1 MYKSFLLRYTL
12 YKIHNT
18 KMLFFRKN
26 LRIVWIAVLAMV
38 VFVLIWLAIIPSGK
52 TSYSTNFKGFNDFIS
67 QLTPKERVAAEK
79 NGTQDIF
86 SDPAYFSLRTP
97 RTFDKG
103 LMTIKFQVTSS
114 TPIVEAGVS
123 KDGRTWQYDLQPL
136 YNAKLENLLKNWS
149 VLWEGDVMLL
159 QRTKQFNT
167 INDFLKNPP
176 ATEKIALYNYNLKAN
191 YSLPGYQPRHATS
204 TLCRPLV
211 GAYQF
216 YTYIKNENLSDDFVF
231 QDLNNLT
238 GPSPIDV
245 YVYAGDKLVGSRQLA
260 DDGII
265 DGSSGQKPWRHLQI
279 NLANLP
285 EGVYK
290 IDVRANGDIITRTIT
305 TVQGKMAFINN
316 LPLAD
321 TPEVSC
327 GKTFFTDG
335 RSLSVKT
342 SHPAKL
348 GVIKIISSSTE
359 QDLNVNEAYQI
370 FTVADLPSSGSRI
383 ILANDGVAISGD
395 GLFSLDAESMID
407 PRIASVDVN
416 FNADKEGIDYVLAR
430 YTPPTRQGGWL
441 SAQVNFD
448 LKNSFR
454 LWNKY
459 YFIISA
465 PGLST
470 SSEVKIENIKFDLS
484 GTSLWEKILKK

>member
-1 MYKSFLLRYTL
+1 MLDFRL
-12 YKIHNT
+12 KI
-18 KMLFFRKN
+18 
-26 LRIVWIAVLAMV
+26 RIIWITALAAA
-38 VFVLIWLAIIPSGK
+38 VFVLVWLAIIPSGK

-67 QLTPKERVAAEK
+67 QLTPKDRVEAEK
-79 NGTQDIF
+79 NGTQDLI

-97 RTFDKG
+97 RTFDQG
-103 LMTIKFQVTSS
+103 LMTIKFQVASD

-123 KDGRTWQYDLQPL
+123 TDGRTWQYNLQPL
-136 YNAKLENLLKNWS
+136 YNSKLEDLMKNWS
-149 VLWEGDVMLL
+149 VLWEGDTMLL
-159 QRTKQFNT
+159 QRTKQFDT
-167 INDFLKNPP
+167 IADFLKNPP
-176 ATEKIALYNYNLKAN
+176 EAEQVALSNYNLKIN
-191 YSLPGYQPRHATS
+191 YLLPNYQPRHATS
-204 TLCRPLV
+204 TLCRPLI

-245 YVYAGDKLVGSRQLA
+245 YVYAGDKLVGSQQLA

-265 DGSSGQKPWRHLQI
+265 DGSSGQKSWRHLQV

-305 TVQGKMAFINN
+305 TAQSKMAFINN
-316 LPLAD
+316 LSLAD
-321 TPEVSC
+321 APEVSC

-335 RSLSVKT
+335 QTLSVQT

-370 FTVADLPSSGSRI
+370 FTAADLPSSGSQI
-383 ILANDGVAISGD
+383 ILANDGMAISSD
-395 GLFSLDAESMID
+395 GLFSLDASSMID
-407 PRIASVDVN
+407 PRIATVDVN
-416 FNADKEGIDYVLAR
+416 FNANKEGIDYVLAR
-430 YTPPTRQGGWL
+430 YMPPMKQGDWL

-470 SSEVKIENIKFDLS
+470 SSEVKIKNIRFDLS
-484 GTSLWEKILKK
+484 GTSLWKKIFKK